1 MIFRTIRT
9 LRYLRPCQWF
19 GQISV
24 RLFKYWR
31 DPARL
36 PGGPV
41 PPGRIVFRGN
51 LIGLPSPV
59 PTQAKDA
66 LEAGS
71 FTFLG
76 ETMELG
82 REPDWDAAAASRLW
96 RYNLHYF
103 DWLWS
108 LLPDDDVAWES
119 ARHFTLDWIR
129 HHPPNRKACG
139 WEPYPTSLRL
149 LNWSLLFGV
158 RHRVR
163 TESDPEFQAILAKS
177 LLHQA
182 QWLERNLET
191 HIQANHLLENVAALT
206 CVHKVFKWEESD
218 KSVRRIEKLL
228 DAELE
233 EQILGDGMHYERS
246 PMYHLRILW
255 LVEALAAVTSGSLRQ
270 RLEEMGRK
278 MKEALALLRHPD
290 GEIALLNDSAL
301 GIYADDW
308 KGLDGDDGPWALP
321 DAGYYGARASRDYVI
336 LDAGAIG
343 PDYQPGHAH
352 ADFFSFELSLNGH
365 RVVTDT
371 GVENYEVGPN
381 RSYDRSTAAH
391 NTVEVE
397 GGDSV
402 EVWSAF
408 RVGRRV
414 RPEVRKW
421 QAGEGDFVLEAAHD
435 GYRHLAGKVR
445 HHRMFSWRSGEFI
458 ISDEVFTKRR
468 ISVVTRIHFAP
479 GVILTLEGDVL
490 RGMVADTEFRIEFD
504 GVSNPVLEESVY
516 HPSFNQNIS
525 RTVLCLRRSIDAPS
539 RQWQVRLLWDAD

>member
-36 PGGPV
+36 LGGPV

-51 LIGLPSPV
+51 LSELPSPV

-76 ETMELG
+76 ETLELG

-177 LLHQA
+177 LLHQT
-182 QWLERNLET
+182 QWLEKNLET
-191 HIQANHLLENVAALT
+191 HIQANHLLENLAALT
-206 CVHKVFKWEESD
+206 CVHRVFKWEGSD
-218 KSVRRIEKLL
+218 KSVRRIAKML

-246 PMYHLRILW
+246 PMYHLRMLW

-270 RLEEMGRK
+270 SLEELGRK
-278 MKEALALLRHPD
+278 MKHALALLRHPD

-301 GIYADDW
+301 GIYADAW
-308 KGLDGDDGPWALP
+308 KGLAVDDGPWALP
-321 DAGYYGARASRDYVI
+321 DAGYYGARAGVDYVI
-336 LDAGAIG
+336 IDAGPLG
-343 PDYQPGHAH
+343 PDHQPGHAH

-371 GVENYEVGPN
+371 GVETYEVGPK

-391 NTVEVE
+391 NTIEIAGE
-397 GGDSV
+397 NSV
-402 EVWSAF
+402 EVWGSF

-414 RPEVRKW
+414 EPALLEWDPSPEGFRLSAEHHGYAHLRGKPVHRR
-421 QAGEGDFVLEAAHD
+421 DFAWTNRELIITDRVTSLKPVAVAI
-435 GYRHLAGKVR
+435 RFHL
-445 HHRMFSWRSGEFI
+445 
-458 ISDEVFTKRR
+458 
-468 ISVVTRIHFAP
+468 AP
-479 GVILTLEGDVL
+479 GVRVAGHGTRMEASFSGGKFSLEMDGPGELT
-490 RGMVADTEFRIEFD
+490 
-504 GVSNPVLEESVY
+504 EESS
-516 HPSFNQNIS
+516 HAHLTFGAN
-525 RTVLCLRRSIDAPS
+525 LERSLVIMRAS
-539 RQWQVRLLWDAD
+539 TSEITTEWLTRIRW